1 MIKTQQII
9 EDMSKEEFS
18 QKLEKAKQIY
28 CLLND
33 ITFGNERESALSRMR
48 LNRLN

>member
-1 MIKTQQII
+1 MQQMMENVTQ
-9 EDMSKEEFS
+9 DDFS

-33 ITFGNERESALSRMR
+33 ITFGNEKESALSRMR